1 MGDTSRDEHRTSR
14 STGGDPLTAVRPV
27 PGILLVVAGGTA
39 FAVCLVAFAWA
50 QVGVG
55 VAAFVVALL
64 ALGAGLAALT
74 TEGRRIRHIE
84 RERLISR
91 RLVKH

>member
-1 MGDTSRDEHRTSR
+1 MGDTSRDSHRTSR
-14 STGGDPLTAVRPV
+14 LDGGDPLPAGRPV
-27 PGILLVVAGGTA
+27 PGTFLVVAGGTA
-39 FAVCLVAFAWA
+39 FVVCLVAFAWA

-55 VAAFVVALL
+55 VAAFVVSLL

-74 TEGRRIRHIE
+74 TEGRRVRHIE